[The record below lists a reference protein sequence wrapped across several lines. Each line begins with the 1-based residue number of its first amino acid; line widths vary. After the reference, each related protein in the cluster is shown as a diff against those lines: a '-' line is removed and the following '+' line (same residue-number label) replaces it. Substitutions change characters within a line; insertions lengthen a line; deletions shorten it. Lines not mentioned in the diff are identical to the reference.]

1 MKVLTINGP
10 PHAKG
15 NTAIAINE
23 MIRLSNEQAGY
34 DAGKK
39 KKGIT
44 GYLLGVVTH
53 KAKLARYKISEI
65 GRLGN
70 GET

>member
-39 KKGIT
+39 EGNN
-44 GYLLGVVTH
+44 
-53 KAKLARYKISEI
+53 
-65 GRLGN
+65 RLFAWCCD
-70 GET
+70 T

>member
-39 KKGIT
+39 
-44 GYLLGVVTH
+44 
-53 KAKLARYKISEI
+53 RRE
-65 GRLGN
+65 
-70 GET
+70 